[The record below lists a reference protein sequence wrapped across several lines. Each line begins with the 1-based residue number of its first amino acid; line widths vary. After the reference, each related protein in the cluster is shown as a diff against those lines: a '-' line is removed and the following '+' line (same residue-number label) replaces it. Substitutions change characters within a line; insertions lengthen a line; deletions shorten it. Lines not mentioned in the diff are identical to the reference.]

1 MDLQA
6 SESESG
12 FSLGRYTLMS
22 VGGLLNVYF
31 QVFKSH
37 ERLSTVVSTT
47 VGNVMFF
54 IVLFATCLKKG
65 CGRTYASVA
74 MWTIQNA
81 NYQLHCKFSDLGM
94 PLL

>member
-1 MDLQA
+1 
-6 SESESG
+6 
-12 FSLGRYTLMS
+12 MS

-47 VGNVMFF
+47 VGNLMFF

-65 CGRTYASVA
+65 CDRTYAWVA
-74 MWTIQNA
+74 M
-81 NYQLHCKFSDLGM
+81 
-94 PLL
+94 

>member
-1 MDLQA
+1 
-6 SESESG
+6 
-12 FSLGRYTLMS
+12 MS

-47 VGNVMFF
+47 VGNLMFF

-65 CGRTYASVA
+65 CDRTYAWVA
-74 MWTIQNA
+74 MSSLNSE
-81 NYQLHCKFSDLGM
+81 K
-94 PLL
+94 